1 MKVLHIIA
9 GDIKGGA
16 ARGALWLH
24 QGLLDKQVESRIL
37 TNSKETLGNHT
48 ITSVAQSTRELIS
61 NAIRARVD
69 QLPVVLYR
77 NRKTEIFS
85 TAITG
90 YNFLKHPL
98 FDWADIIHLH
108 WINGGFI
115 NIRHLAKVKKPIV
128 WTIRDLWPITGGCHI
143 ALDCT
148 KYQTDCGACP
158 QLASTRQYDLSRYT
172 IRRKRKYIPASTTLV
187 GISNWISDCAR
198 QSSLFKDFNILTIS
212 NNIDCKDFFPIEKST
227 ARKLLN
233 LPSEGKILL
242 IGAQKITDQSKG
254 FDKFIEAMNHLEET
268 PFLLFFG
275 KIDSAFFENTKLKGK
290 SLGFLSDTISLR
302 IVYSAADVFV
312 APTLMDSFGKTL
324 AEAMACGT
332 PVVCFDATGPK
343 DIVDHLINGYKA
355 KPYSAEDLATGIK
368 WVLSNSGDD
377 LSAKARQ
384 KALNNFDSSIIAA
397 KYQDLYAQLLEQKAS
412 TIPTP

>member
-24 QGLLDKQVESRIL
+24 QGLLDRNIESRIL

-48 ITSVAQSTRELIS
+48 ITSVAQSTHELIN

-69 QLPVVLYR
+69 QLPVKLYR
-77 NRKTEIFS
+77 NRRTEIFS
-85 TAITG
+85 TSIVG

-98 FDWADIIHLH
+98 YEWADIIHLH
-108 WINGGFI
+108 WINGGFV
-115 NIRHLAKVKKPIV
+115 NIKHLAKVKKPIV
-128 WTIRDLWPITGGCHI
+128 WTLRDMWPLTGGCHL

-158 QLASTRQYDLSRYT
+158 QLASSRQYDLSRYT
-172 IRRKRKYIPASTTLV
+172 INRKRKYIPATATLV

-198 QSSLFKDFNILTIS
+198 QSSIFRNLNVLTIS
-212 NNIDCKDFFPIEKST
+212 NNIDCKDFFPIEKGI
-227 ARKLLN
+227 ARKLLE
-233 LPSEGKILL
+233 LPAEGKILL
-242 IGAQKITDQSKG
+242 IGAQKVSDHSKG
-254 FDKFIEAMNHLEET
+254 FDKFIEAMNYLEET
-268 PFLLFFG
+268 PFILFFG
-275 KIDSAFFENTKLKGK
+275 KIESAIFEKAKFKCK

-343 DIVDHLINGYKA
+343 DIVDHMVNGYKA
-355 KPYSAEDLATGIK
+355 KPFSTEDLATGIK
-368 WVLSNSGDD
+368 WVLTNSGGE
-377 LSAKARQ
+377 LSNKARQ
-384 KALNNFDSSIIAA
+384 KAVENFDSSIIAA
-397 KYQDLYAQLLEQKAS
+397 KYQKLYTQLLQQT
-412 TIPTP
+412 TIDQTR

>member
-1 MKVLHIIA
+1 MKVLHILA

-24 QGLLDKQVESRIL
+24 QGLLDINVESRIL
-37 TNSKETLGNHT
+37 TNSKETLGNHS

-61 NAIRARVD
+61 NAFRARLD
-69 QLPVVLYR
+69 QLPVILYR

-85 TAITG
+85 TALVG

-98 FDWADIIHLH
+98 YKWADIIHLH

-115 NIRHLAKVKKPIV
+115 NIRHLSKVKKPIV
-128 WTIRDLWPITGGCHI
+128 WTLRDMWPITGGCHI

-148 KYQTDCGACP
+148 KYQTGCGACP
-158 QLASTRQYDLSRYT
+158 QLASSSKNDLSKYT
-172 IRRKRKYIPASTTLV
+172 IYRKRKYIPAQTTLV
-187 GISNWISDCAR
+187 GISSWISDCAR
-198 QSSLFKDFNILTIS
+198 QSSLFKAFNILTIS
-212 NNIDCKDFFPIEKST
+212 NNIDCKDFFPIEKSI
-227 ARKLLN
+227 ARKLLG
-233 LPSEGKILL
+233 LPAEGKILL
-242 IGAQKITDQSKG
+242 IGAQKIDDHSKG
-254 FDKFIEAMNHLEET
+254 FDKFIEAMNYLEEP

-275 KIDSAFFENTKLKGK
+275 KIDSSFFEKTKFAGK

-324 AEAMACGT
+324 AESMACGT
-332 PVVCFDATGPK
+332 PVVCFNATGPK
-343 DIVDHLINGYKA
+343 DIVDHQVNGYKA
-355 KPYSAEDLATGIK
+355 KAYSAKDLAIGIK
-368 WVLSNSGDD
+368 WVLSNSSES

-384 KALNNFDSSIIAA
+384 KAIDNFDSSIIAA
-397 KYQDLYAQLLEQKAS
+397 KYQQLYVQLLEQKAS
-412 TIPTP
+412 IDQPH

>member
-24 QGLLDKQVESRIL
+24 QGLLDINVESRIL

-48 ITSVAQSTRELIS
+48 ITSVAQTTRELIS
-61 NAIRARVD
+61 NAFRARLD
-69 QLPVVLYR
+69 QLPVILYR

-85 TAITG
+85 TAIVG

-98 FDWADIIHLH
+98 YQWADIIHLH

-115 NIRHLAKVKKPIV
+115 NIRHLSKVKKPIV
-128 WTIRDLWPITGGCHI
+128 WTLRDMWPITGGCHV

-148 KYQTDCGACP
+148 KYQTGCGACP
-158 QLASTRQYDLSRYT
+158 QLASSNTHDLSKYT
-172 IRRKRKYIPASTTLV
+172 IYRKRKYIPAQTTLV
-187 GISNWISDCAR
+187 GISHWISDCAR
-198 QSSLFKDFNILTIS
+198 QSSLFKAFNILTIS
-212 NNIDCKDFFPIEKST
+212 NNIDCKDFFPIEKNI
-227 ARKLLN
+227 ARKLLD
-233 LPSEGKILL
+233 LPTEGKILL
-242 IGAQKITDQSKG
+242 IGAQKIDDHSKG
-254 FDKFIEAMNHLEET
+254 FDKFIEAMNYLEQP

-275 KIDSAFFENTKLKGK
+275 KIDSSFFEKTKFKGK

-324 AEAMACGT
+324 AESMACGT

-343 DIVDHLINGYKA
+343 DIVDHQVNGYKA

-368 WVLSNSGDD
+368 WVLSNDRKT
-377 LSAKARQ
+377 LSANARQ
-384 KALNNFDSSIIAA
+384 KATDSFDSSIIAT
-397 KYQDLYAQLLEQKAS
+397 KYQKLYSQLLERRTSIDQ
-412 TIPTP
+412 TH